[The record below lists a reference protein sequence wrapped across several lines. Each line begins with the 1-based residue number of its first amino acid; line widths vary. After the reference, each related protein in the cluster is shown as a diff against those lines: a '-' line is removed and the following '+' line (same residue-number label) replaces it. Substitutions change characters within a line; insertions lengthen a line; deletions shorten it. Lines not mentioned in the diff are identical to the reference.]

1 MADNDHKSIPTAQ
14 RHNPKGFEDAANN
27 TQLTK
32 DSSGNIAWEVG
43 SSGGLV
49 TTTVNI
55 GDWDMDTTTLVN
67 IAHSLSATEWQTI
80 RSIEVIIRN
89 DTDTQRELLTA
100 FEDVTSAYRAGGV
113 RYFDSTNIR
122 LLRRTGGIFDNTSYD
137 STSYNRGFITFSYTP
152 D

>member
-49 TTTVNI
+49 TTTINI
-55 GDWDMDTTTLVN
+55 GDWDMSALATITV
-67 IAHSLSATEWQTI
+67 AHGLSATEYKTI
-80 RSIEVIIRN
+80 RLAEVIIRD
-89 DTDTQRELLTA
+89 DTD
-100 FEDVTSAYRAGGV
+100 VYYNPITSFSSLGGTG
-113 RYFDSTNIR
+113 R
-122 LLRRTGGIFDNTSYD
+122 GGIDFIDATNFDLRIVGGGTGYQNTSYD
-137 STSYNRGFITFSYTP
+137 STSYNRGWITFSYTP

>member
-55 GDWDMDTTTLVN
+55 GDWNMDASTLVN
-67 IAHSLSATEWQTI
+67 FTHGLSATEWKTI

-89 DTDTQRELLTA
+89 DLDNQYSPLDA
-100 FEDVTSAYRAGGV
+100 FDGTSLNGGIL
-113 RYFDSTNIR
+113 FISSSTIR
-122 LLRRTGGIFDNTSYD
+122 LTRLTGGTYDNTSFD
-137 STSYNRGFITFSYTP
+137 STSYNRGWITYSYTP